1 MNSIEL
7 NVFFSVD
14 RIGFSGAATVRLI
27 SFSSREIF
35 ISCIFNYNLPFSSES
50 PIGVGISAFVDIDLF
65 IYLGI

>member
-1 MNSIEL
+1 MI
-7 NVFFSVD
+7 FFVD

-27 SFSSREIF
+27 RSVLVRYSLAA
-35 ISCIFNYNLPFSSES
+35 CIFNYDLQFSPES